1 VEHATVRLYAG
12 LLLALLAAL
21 AGVLLG
27 LWWAPFPVALALGA
41 AIGKA
46 RVAIPAGGLIGLLA
60 WFLPLAAAHERYGL
74 GPTAT
79 GLAAI
84 MGFDHLL
91 LLPVVLTVLVGTL
104 LGLTGAWT
112 GQAARQLV
120 VPAARVD
127 ATRNG

>member
-1 VEHATVRLYAG
+1 VRLYAG

-27 LWWAPFPVALALGA
+27 FWWTPFPVALALGA
-41 AIGKA
+41 ATGKA
-46 RVAIPAGGLIGLLA
+46 RVGVPAGGAIGLLA
-60 WFLPLAAAHERYGL
+60 WLLPLAAAHERYGL

-79 GLAAI
+79 SLAAI

-91 LLPVVLTVLVGTL
+91 LVPVVLTLLVGTL
-104 LGLTGAWT
+104 LGLTGAWV
-112 GQAARQLV
+112 GHAARQLV
-120 VPAARVD
+120 APAARVD